1 MAVFEDKIRVLFAGS
16 RAARLLWL
24 KDLIEAQHDMNVV
37 RDEDLA
43 PLELL
48 LAVREAKPDVVILG
62 LTETG
67 EEPGI
72 CSNLMSEY
80 PRLLVLALSQ
90 QRDQAFL
97 YQQSILKQ
105 ALKETSDNC
114 ILNAIR
120 TGEAS

>member
-1 MAVFEDKIRVLFAGS
+1 MSVSEDKIRVFFAGS

-24 KDLIEAQHDMNVV
+24 RKLIEAQHDMSVV

-48 LAVREAKPDVVILG
+48 LAVREARPDVVILG

-67 EEPGI
+67 AEPGI
-72 CSNLMSEY
+72 CSNLLAEY

-105 ALKETSDNC
+105 TLKETSDNS

-120 TGEAS
+120 TGEVS

>member
-1 MAVFEDKIRVLFAGS
+1 MSVLEDKIRVLFAGS
-16 RAARLLWL
+16 RGGGLSWL
-24 KDLIEAQHDMNVV
+24 RELIESQHDMNVV
-37 RDEDLA
+37 KDEDLA

-48 LAVREAKPDVVILG
+48 LAVGEARPDVVILG

-67 EEPGI
+67 EESGI
-72 CSNLMSEY
+72 CSNLLSEY

-90 QRDQAFL
+90 QRDQVFL